1 MVPHHCKLN
10 KSYPPSR
17 HYTKHGG
24 ANRTF
29 YLSRVYGYGRACS
42 SLWDAIEACVGTQRT
57 CTRSAAKTCW
67 HMPSPVHP
75 RAYPKA
81 RKESRRPMNQ
91 KETGGMFH
99 GIRLVTYE
107 PSLPDRPH
115 RCQGS
120 QAASGTDEVPREN
133 AALPEAWRFW
143 KQNCCERTQVV
154 TRKECCPSS
163 RQRLR
168 RSTSSGSQRGT
179 PFTLPASS
187 RAAPNSTRDV
197 TRTARASQ
205 DIVRK

>member
-1 MVPHHCKLN
+1 MECILFLWHKHSYHNCPKPHLDPAHMVPHHCKLN

-42 SLWDAIEACVGTQRT
+42 SLWDAIEACVGTQRA

-120 QAASGTDEVPREN
+120 QPASGP
-133 AALPEAWRFW
+133 
-143 KQNCCERTQVV
+143 
-154 TRKECCPSS
+154 TRKRC
-163 RQRLR
+163 
-168 RSTSSGSQRGT
+168 TS
-179 PFTLPASS
+179 
-187 RAAPNSTRDV
+187 
-197 TRTARASQ
+197 
-205 DIVRK
+205 